1 MATKKPGTAV
11 VPWKEE
17 MAAAARKAA
26 AAEKNSGGG
35 SILQKVG
42 VQGGVLTV
50 DDQPVPGNAL
60 DVIVLQTTHHNAYY
74 AGAYNPRVKSIPV
87 CYSYGERDSEDPEA
101 GMAPHP
107 ESKEPQDEGQGCEA
121 CWANQMGSADT
132 GRGKACKNIR
142 QLALVTADAAD
153 SAEAMEAAEVRT
165 LSLPVT
171 SVKYWA
177 NFVKKTAEDL
187 TLPYWGVVVRVTA
200 MPDPKTQFAV
210 KFAFVSVVDFD
221 ADAGLYE
228 ALKAK
233 MDPLYDEM
241 TQPYK
246 EPTEEAA
253 PQARAA
259 PARKTIPIK
268 QAAAPAKKAAPPAA
282 KQPAGKTAT
291 PAAKK
296 AGGKY

>member
-17 MAAAARKAA
+17 LAAAAKKAA

-35 SILQKVG
+35 SILQKIG

-50 DDQPVPGNAL
+50 DETPVPGNAL
-60 DVIVLQTTHHNAYY
+60 DVIVLQTVHHNAYY
-74 AGAYNPRVKSIPV
+74 EGAYNPRVKSIPV
-87 CYSYGERDSEDPEA
+87 CYSYGAQDDEDPEA
-101 GMAPHP
+101 SMAPHE
-107 ESKEPQDEGQGCEA
+107 ESKSPQDEGGGCEG
-121 CWANQMGSADT
+121 CWANQMGSAET

-142 QLALVTADAAD
+142 TLALVTADAAD
-153 SAEAMEAAEVRT
+153 SAEAMENAEVRT

-171 SVKYWA
+171 SVKFWA

-187 TLPYWGVVVRVTA
+187 SLPYWGVIVRITA
-200 MPDPKTQFAV
+200 APDAKTQFSV
-210 KFAFVSVVDFD
+210 KFTFVSVIDFE

-233 MDPLYDEM
+233 MEPLYGEM

-246 EPTEEAA
+246 EPTEEAT
-253 PQARAA
+253 PPA

-268 QAAAPAKKAAPPAA
+268 KAAPVPAKKAVPAVKQPAAKSAPAKKV
-282 KQPAGKTAT
+282 
-291 PAAKK
+291 
-296 AGGKY
+296 GKY

>member
-26 AAEKNSGGG
+26 AVEKNSGGG
-35 SILQKVG
+35 SILQKIVA
-42 VQGGVLTV
+42 QGGVLTV
-50 DDQPVPGNAL
+50 DEQPVPGNAL
-60 DVIVLQTTHHNAYY
+60 DVIVLQSVVHNAYY

-87 CYSYGERDSEDPEA
+87 CYSYGAKDDDAPEDN
-101 GMAPHP
+101 MAPHE
-107 ESKEPQDEGQGCEA
+107 ESKEPQDEGNGCA
-121 CWANQMGSADT
+121 GCWANQMGSADT
-132 GRGKACKNIR
+132 GRGKACKNVR
-142 QLALVTADAAD
+142 QLAMVTADAAE
-153 SAEAMEAAEVRT
+153 SAEAMEAAEVRV

-171 SVKYWA
+171 SVKFWA

-187 TLPYWGVVVRVTA
+187 SLPYWGVVVRVTA
-200 MPDPKTQFAV
+200 MPDAKTQFAV
-210 KFAFVSVVDFD
+210 KFAFVSVIDFE

-233 MDPLYDEM
+233 MEPLYGEM

-253 PQARAA
+253 PPPRAA

-268 QAAAPAKKAAPPAA
+268 QTAAPAKKAAPAAA
-282 KQPAGKTAT
+282 KQPAGKTA

-296 AGGKY
+296 PGGKY